1 LDKSVLRALISLI
14 NEKHLSKAL
23 SVWPIKPRN
32 ISEKPKVLAELE
44 VWRAS
49 IGDY

>member
-14 NEKHLSKAL
+14 NENYLSKAL

-32 ISEKPKVLAELE
+32 ISEKPKALPELE

-49 IGDY
+49 N